1 MRTDQPVTIRR
12 VDYTPPAFLVDE
24 VRLELDLDPDD
35 TRVRARLRLRRNPA
49 HPDGDAPLVLN
60 GEHLSLV
67 DLRLDGRP
75 LAPDRFTLDGDTLA
89 VPAMPD
95 RFELSTVSRIAP
107 AANTSLSGLYVSND
121 NFFTQC
127 EAEGFRRI
135 TWFPDRPDVMARYT
149 VTLRAPRERCPVL
162 LSNGNLVA
170 SGDCDPRDPDGADR
184 DGWHWATWEDPFPKP
199 SYLFA
204 LVAGNLVATEHRLS
218 TRSGREVLLQVWVEP
233 GNEDRTG
240 HAMASLVRAIRW
252 DEERFGLELDLDR
265 FMIVAVDD
273 FNMGAMENK
282 GLNIFNTKYVFA
294 NPRIATD
301 QDFAAIESVV
311 GHEYFHNWT
320 GNRVTCRDWFQLT
333 LKEGLTV
340 FRDQEFSADVLAA
353 RSSTPAAAASARA
366 VKRIEDVRVLR
377 AAQFPEDAGPMA
389 HPIRPDSYQEI
400 NNFYTVTVYEKGAE
414 VIRMLQTLVGRD
426 GFRRGM
432 DLYFARHDGQA
443 VTCDD
448 FVAAIA
454 DANGVALDRFGR
466 WYSQAGTPRVRATGH
481 YDAQARRYRLELEQ
495 HCPPSPGQP
504 VKLPLHIP
512 LALGLVGA
520 DGRDCDLRIS
530 ELPVSELPV
539 SELPI
544 SGRPVSGPPAA
555 GPRDGSPRPLAA
567 RIDRDARACTA
578 ILELT
583 EARHAFVFD
592 GLDAPPVPSLA
603 RNLSAPVT
611 VEFDYT
617 DAQLAFLAAHDSDP
631 FNRWEAAQRLAVG
644 GVLAIVAGVD
654 PAAGGAPL
662 ADVLRRLLQDDSL
675 DPAFRDQLFLLPSEG
690 FIAEQLAVVD
700 PVALREARN
709 ALRSAVARTLAP
721 LWAPTCAGLRDHA
734 PYSPEPAAAGR
745 RALRNTALAWWVET
759 RAPEAVATAVAQ
771 FERADNMTDRA
782 GALQALLRIPG
793 PQREAALAGF
803 AREFAGEPLVLDKWF
818 SMQATMHRHAGEPPV
833 LDRVRALLGHPAFSV
848 RNPNRVRALI
858 GSFCN
863 GNLAEFH
870 AADGSGYAFWR
881 EQVLAIDALN
891 PQVAARLARALDR
904 WRKFTPDRQAAMHAA
919 LEQVAAHGPLSADVR
934 EIVGKALAS

>member
-24 VRLELDLDPDD
+24 VRLEFDLDPDD
-35 TRVRARLRLRRNPA
+35 TVVRATLRLRRNPA
-49 HPDGDAPLVLN
+49 HRSADGKPAPLVLN

-67 DLRLDGRP
+67 DLRIDGRA
-75 LAPDRFTLDGDTLA
+75 LASHEFAIEGDTLS
-89 VPAMPD
+89 VPAAPEP
-95 RFELSTVSRIAP
+95 FELVTVSRIAP

-149 VTLRAPRERCPVL
+149 VTLRAPRGRCPVL

-170 SGDCDPRDPDGADR
+170 SGDCEATGPDGADR
-184 DGWHWATWEDPFPKP
+184 RGWHWATWEDPFPKP

-204 LVAGNLVATEHRLS
+204 VVAGKLVATERRLR

-233 GNEDRTG
+233 GNEDRTD
-240 HAMASLVRAIRW
+240 HAMQSLVRAIRW

-265 FMIVAVDD
+265 FMIVAVGD

-282 GLNIFNTKYVFA
+282 GLNVFNTKYVFA

-340 FRDQEFSADVLAA
+340 FRDQEFSADMLAA
-353 RSSTPAAAASARA
+353 RSPTPAAAASARA

-432 DLYFARHDGQA
+432 DLYFERHDGQA

-454 DANGVALDRFGR
+454 HANGVALGQFGR
-466 WYSQAGTPRVRATGH
+466 WYSQAGTPRLRASGRH
-481 YDAQARRYRLELEQ
+481 DAKARRYLLAIEQ
-495 HCPPSPGQP
+495 SCAPSPGQP
-504 VKLPLHIP
+504 EKAPFHVP
-512 LALGLVGA
+512 LALGLVGP
-520 DGRDCDLRIS
+520 DGRDCELRVF
-530 ELPVSELPV
+530 EERDGAL
-539 SELPI
+539 
-544 SGRPVSGPPAA
+544 RPAA
-555 GPRDGSPRPLAA
+555 ARTEAGAPGRTAVLDVTGPRHL
-567 RIDRDARACTA
+567 
-578 ILELT
+578 
-583 EARHAFVFD
+583 FVFE
-592 GLDAPPVPSLA
+592 GIEAAPIPSLA
-603 RNLSAPVT
+603 RNFSAPVT
-611 VEFDYT
+611 VEFDYD
-617 DAQLAFLAAHDSDP
+617 DAQLAFLAEHDSDP
-631 FNRWEAAQRLAVG
+631 FNRWEAAQRLAIDA
-644 GVLAIVAGVD
+644 VLAIVGGAD
-654 PAAGGAPL
+654 AAGRCAPL
-662 ADVLRRLLQDDSL
+662 AAVLGRLLEDESL
-675 DPAFRDQLFLLPSEG
+675 DPAFRDQLFVLPSEG

-700 PVALREARN
+700 PVALRDARN
-709 ALRSAVARTLAP
+709 ALRRCVAGTLARR
-721 LWAPTCAGLRDHA
+721 WAPAYEALCDTG
-734 PYSPEPAAAGR
+734 PWSPEPAAAGR
-745 RALRNTALAWWVET
+745 RALKNTVLAWWVET
-759 RAPEAVATAVAQ
+759 QAPEAIAAAAAQ
-771 FERADNMTDRA
+771 FQRADNMTDRA
-782 GALQALLRIPG
+782 GALHALLRTPA
-793 PQREAALAGF
+793 RERETALARFGRDF
-803 AREFAGEPLVLDKWF
+803 ADEPLVLDKWF
-818 SMQATMHRHAGEPPV
+818 SMQATMHRHAGDPPV
-833 LDRVRALLGHPAFSV
+833 LGRVRALLAHPAFSA
-848 RNPNRVRALI
+848 RNPNRVRALV

-881 EQVLAIDALN
+881 EQVLAVDAIN

-904 WRKFTPDRQAAMHAA
+904 WRKFTPDRQAAMRAV
-919 LEQVAAHGPLSADVR
+919 LEEVAAHESLSADVR

>member
-24 VRLELDLDPDD
+24 IRLEFDLDPDD
-35 TRVRARLRLRRNPA
+35 TRVRSTLRLRRNPGFRA
-49 HPDGDAPLVLN
+49 PDGRAAPLVLD
-60 GEHLSLV
+60 GEQLSLV
-67 DLRLDGRP
+67 DLRIDGRP
-75 LAPDRFTLDGDTLA
+75 LRPAAYRLGDQALVVPD
-89 VPAMPD
+89 VPD
-95 RFELSTVSRIAP
+95 RFELTTACRIAP
-107 AANTSLSGLYVSND
+107 AANTALSGLYVSAD

-149 VTLRAPRERCPVL
+149 VTLRAPRDRYPVL

-170 SGDCDPRDPDGADR
+170 SGDCDASSDDGVDR
-184 DGWHWATWEDPFPKP
+184 RGWHWATWKDPFPKP

-204 LVAGNLVATEHRLS
+204 VVAGRLAPTEQRLR

-233 GNEDRTG
+233 GNEDRTV
-240 HAMASLVRAIRW
+240 HAMESLVRAIRW

-265 FMIVAVDD
+265 FMIVAVGD

-353 RSSTPAAAASARA
+353 RSPTPAAAASARA

-377 AAQFPEDAGPMA
+377 AAQFPEDSGPMA

-432 DLYFARHDGQA
+432 DLYFRRHDGQA

-454 DANGVALDRFGR
+454 DANGTPLWQFGR
-466 WYSQAGTPRVRATGH
+466 WYSQAGTPRVRATGRH
-481 YDAQARRYRLELEQ
+481 DAAARRYVLEFTQ
-495 HCPPSPGQP
+495 YCPPSPGQQSKAP
-504 VKLPLHIP
+504 FPIP
-512 LALGLVGA
+512 LAIGLVGP
-520 DGRDCDLRIS
+520 DGRDCALRIS
-530 ELPVSELPV
+530 EDRDGAL
-539 SELPI
+539 
-544 SGRPVSGPPAA
+544 RPVATRADSDGHGHTAVLDFTE
-555 GPRDGSPRPLAA
+555 PRQV
-567 RIDRDARACTA
+567 
-578 ILELT
+578 
-583 EARHAFVFD
+583 FVFD
-592 GLDAPPVPSLA
+592 DIDAPPIPSLA
-603 RNLSAPVT
+603 RHFSAPVV
-611 VEFDYT
+611 VEFDYD

-631 FNRWEAAQRLAVG
+631 FNRWEAAQRLSVAC
-644 GVLAIVAGVD
+644 VLAIIGGAD
-654 PAAGGAPL
+654 PAMRCAPL
-662 ADVLRRLLQDDSL
+662 ADVLRRLLADDSL
-675 DPAFRDQLFLLPSEG
+675 DPAFRDQLFVLPSEG
-690 FIAEQLAVVD
+690 FIAEQLSVVD
-700 PVALREARN
+700 PAALRTART
-709 ALRSAVARTLAP
+709 ALRRCIADSLAAHWQP
-721 LWAPTCAGLRDHA
+721 TWASLHDGG
-734 PYSPEPAAAGR
+734 PYAPEPAAAGR
-745 RALRNTALAWWVET
+745 RALKNTVLAWWVET
-759 RAPEAVATAVAQ
+759 QAPEAIAAAAGQ

-782 GALQALLRIPG
+782 GALHALLRTAA
-793 PQREAALAGF
+793 PQREAVLARF
-803 AREFAGEPLVLDKWF
+803 AQMFADEPLVLDKWF
-818 SMQATMHRHAGEPPV
+818 AMQATMHRHAGDPPV
-833 LDRVRALLGHPAFSV
+833 LARVNALLGHPAFSS
-848 RNPNRVRALI
+848 RNPNRVRALV

-870 AADGSGYAFWR
+870 AADGSGYGFWR
-881 EQVLAIDALN
+881 EQVLAIDTIN

-904 WRKFTPDRQAAMHAA
+904 WRKFTPDRQAAMRAA
-919 LEQVAAHGPLSADVR
+919 LEQVAAHETLSTDVR
-934 EIVGKALAS
+934 EIVGKALAA

>member
-12 VDYTPPAFLVDE
+12 ADYTPPAFLVDD
-24 VRLELDLDPDD
+24 VRLEFDLDHDD
-35 TRVRARLRLRRNPA
+35 TLVRAALHLRRNPA
-49 HPDGDAPLVLN
+49 HRGVEGEPAPLVLD
-60 GEHLSLV
+60 GEQLSLV
-67 DLRLDGRP
+67 ELRIDGRP
-75 LAPDRFTLDGDTLA
+75 LAAHEFAIDGDTLSI
-89 VPAMPD
+89 PAAPE

-107 AANTSLSGLYVSND
+107 AANTSLSGLYVSNG

-170 SGDCDPRDPDGADR
+170 RGDCDAIGADGADR
-184 DGWHWATWEDPFPKP
+184 RGWHWATWEDPFPKP

-204 LVAGNLVATEHRLS
+204 VVAGRLVATERRLR

-233 GNEDRTG
+233 GNEDRTD
-240 HAMASLVRAIRW
+240 HAMQSLVRAIRW

-265 FMIVAVDD
+265 FMIVAVGD

-340 FRDQEFSADVLAA
+340 FRDQEFSADMLAA
-353 RSSTPAAAASARA
+353 RSATPEAAASARA

-432 DLYFARHDGQA
+432 DLYFERHDGQA

-454 DANGVALDRFGR
+454 DANAVALGQFGR
-466 WYSQAGTPRVRATGH
+466 WYSQAGTPRLRASGR
-481 YDAQARRYRLELEQ
+481 YDAQARRYLLSIEQ
-495 HCPPSPGQP
+495 SCPPSPGQP
-504 VKLPLHIP
+504 EKAPFHVP
-512 LALGLVGA
+512 LALGLVGP
-520 DGRDCDLRIS
+520 DGRDCELRIS
-530 ELPVSELPV
+530 EERDGAL
-539 SELPI
+539 
-544 SGRPVSGPPAA
+544 RPV
-555 GPRDGSPRPLAA
+555 AA
-567 RIDRDARACTA
+567 RAEAGAHGHTVVLDV
-578 ILELT
+578 T
-583 EARHAFVFD
+583 EPRHVFVFE
-592 GLDAPPVPSLA
+592 GIGATPVPSLA
-603 RNLSAPVT
+603 RNFSAPVLI
-611 VEFDYT
+611 EFDHD

-631 FNRWEAAQRLAVG
+631 FNRWEAAQRLASDA
-644 GVLAIVAGVD
+644 VLAIV
-654 PAAGGAPL
+654 GGADAMRRSAPL
-662 ADVLRRLLQDDSL
+662 AEVLGRLLEDESL
-675 DPAFRDQLFLLPSEG
+675 DPAFRDQLFVLPSEG
-690 FIAEQLAVVD
+690 FIAEQLAVID
-700 PVALREARN
+700 PVALRDARN
-709 ALRSAVARTLAP
+709 ALRRSVASALAER
-721 LWAPTCAGLRDHA
+721 WAPAWAKLRD
-734 PYSPEPAAAGR
+734 PRPWSPEPAAAGR
-745 RALRNTALAWWVET
+745 RALKNTVLAWWVET
-759 RAPEAVATAVAQ
+759 QAPESIAAAAAQ

-782 GALQALLRIPG
+782 GALHALLRTAAPE
-793 PQREAALAGF
+793 REAALASFGRDF
-803 AREFAGEPLVLDKWF
+803 ADEPLVLDKWF
-818 SMQATMHRHAGEPPV
+818 AMQATMHRHAGDPPI
-833 LDRVRALLGHPAFSV
+833 LGRVRALLGHPAFSI
-848 RNPNRVRALI
+848 RNPNRVRALV

-881 EQVLAIDALN
+881 EQVLAIDAIN

-904 WRKFTPDRQAAMHAA
+904 WRKFTPERQLAMRAA
-919 LEQVAAHGPLSADVR
+919 LEEVAAHEPLSADLR
-934 EIVGKALAS
+934 EIVGKALGS

>member
-12 VDYTPPAFLVDE
+12 ADYTPPAFLVDD
-24 VRLELDLDPDD
+24 VRLEFDLDHDD
-35 TRVRARLRLRRNPA
+35 TLVRAALHLRRNPA
-49 HPDGDAPLVLN
+49 HRGVEGEPAPLVLD
-60 GEHLSLV
+60 GEQLSLV
-67 DLRLDGRP
+67 ELRIDGRP
-75 LAPDRFTLDGDTLA
+75 LAPHEFAIDGDTLSI
-89 VPAMPD
+89 PAAPE
-95 RFELSTVSRIAP
+95 RFELSTVSRIVP
-107 AANTSLSGLYVSND
+107 AANTSLSGLYVSNG

-170 SGDCDPRDPDGADR
+170 SGDCEAIGADGADR
-184 DGWHWATWEDPFPKP
+184 RGWHWATWEDPFPKP

-204 LVAGNLVATEHRLS
+204 VVAGRLVATERRLR

-233 GNEDRTG
+233 GNEDRTD
-240 HAMASLVRAIRW
+240 HAMQSLVRAIRW

-265 FMIVAVDD
+265 FMIVAVGD

-340 FRDQEFSADVLAA
+340 FRDQEFSADMLAA
-353 RSSTPAAAASARA
+353 RSATPEAAASARA

-432 DLYFARHDGQA
+432 DLYFERHDGQA

-454 DANGVALDRFGR
+454 DANAVALGQFGR
-466 WYSQAGTPRVRATGH
+466 WYSQAGTPRLRASGR
-481 YDAQARRYRLELEQ
+481 YDAQARRYLLSIEQ
-495 HCPPSPGQP
+495 SCPPSPGQP
-504 VKLPLHIP
+504 EKAPFHVP
-512 LALGLVGA
+512 LALGLVGP
-520 DGRDCDLRIS
+520 DGRDCELRIS
-530 ELPVSELPV
+530 EERDGAL
-539 SELPI
+539 
-544 SGRPVSGPPAA
+544 RPV
-555 GPRDGSPRPLAA
+555 AA
-567 RIDRDARACTA
+567 RAEAGAHGHTVVLDV
-578 ILELT
+578 T
-583 EARHAFVFD
+583 EPRHVFVFE
-592 GLDAPPVPSLA
+592 GIGATPVPSLA
-603 RNLSAPVT
+603 RNFSAPVLI
-611 VEFDYT
+611 EFDHD

-631 FNRWEAAQRLAVG
+631 FNRWEAAQRLASDA
-644 GVLAIVAGVD
+644 VLAIV
-654 PAAGGAPL
+654 GGADAMRRSAPL
-662 ADVLRRLLQDDSL
+662 AEVLGRLLEDESL
-675 DPAFRDQLFLLPSEG
+675 DPAFRDQLFVLPSEG
-690 FIAEQLAVVD
+690 FIAEQLAVID
-700 PVALREARN
+700 PVALRGARN
-709 ALRSAVARTLAP
+709 ALRRSVATALAER
-721 LWAPTCAGLRDHA
+721 WAPAWAKLRD
-734 PYSPEPAAAGR
+734 PRPWSPEPAAAGR
-745 RALRNTALAWWVET
+745 RALKNTVLAWWVET
-759 RAPEAVATAVAQ
+759 QAPESIAAAAAQ

-782 GALQALLRIPG
+782 GALHALLRTAAPE
-793 PQREAALAGF
+793 REAALASFGRDF
-803 AREFAGEPLVLDKWF
+803 ADEPLVLDKWF
-818 SMQATMHRHAGEPPV
+818 AMQATMHRHAGDPPI
-833 LDRVRALLGHPAFSV
+833 LGRVRALLGHPAFSI
-848 RNPNRVRALI
+848 RNPNRVRALV

-881 EQVLAIDALN
+881 EQVLAIDAIN

-904 WRKFTPDRQAAMHAA
+904 WRKFTPERQLAMRAA
-919 LEQVAAHGPLSADVR
+919 LEEVAAHEPLSADLR
-934 EIVGKALAS
+934 EIVGKALGS

>member
-12 VDYTPPAFLVDE
+12 VDYTPPAFFVDD
-24 VRLELDLDPDD
+24 VRLEFDLDPDD
-35 TRVRARLRLRRNPA
+35 TRVRSTLRLRRNPA
-49 HPDGDAPLVLN
+49 AQPSRDRPSPLVLN
-60 GEHLSLV
+60 GERLSLV
-67 DLRLDGRP
+67 DLRLDGRALEP
-75 LAPDRFTLDGDTLA
+75 ASYRLEPETLVIAD
-89 VPAMPD
+89 VPD
-95 RFELSTVSRIAP
+95 RFELTTVSRIAP
-107 AANTSLSGLYVSND
+107 AANTTLSGLYVSND
-121 NFFTQC
+121 SFFTQC

-162 LSNGNLVA
+162 LSNGNLVG
-170 SGDCDPRDPDGADR
+170 SGDCEADSPGGAGR
-184 DGWHWATWEDPFPKP
+184 RGWHWATWEDPFPKP

-204 LVAGNLVATEHRLS
+204 VVAGRLVATERRLR

-240 HAMASLVRAIRW
+240 HAMESLVRAIRW

-265 FMIVAVDD
+265 FMIVAVGD

-282 GLNIFNTKYVFA
+282 GLNIFNSKYVFA

-353 RSSTPAAAASARA
+353 RSTTPAAAASARA

-414 VIRMLQTLVGRD
+414 VIRMLQTLVGRE

-432 DLYFARHDGQA
+432 DLYFRRHDGQA

-454 DANGVALDRFGR
+454 DANDIALGQFGR
-466 WYSQAGTPRVRATGH
+466 WYSQAGTPRVRATGRH
-481 YDAQARRYRLELEQ
+481 DAAARRYVLELEQ
-495 HCPPSPGQP
+495 RCPPSPGQP
-504 VKLPLHIP
+504 TKSPFHIP
-512 LALGLVGA
+512 LAIGLVGR
-520 DGRDCDLRIS
+520 DGRDCELRIS
-530 ELPVSELPV
+530 EERGGGL
-539 SELPI
+539 
-544 SGRPVSGPPAA
+544 GPAA
-555 GPRDGSPRPLAA
+555 ARP
-567 RIDRDARACTA
+567 DRDAHGHTA
-578 ILELT
+578 VLDVT
-583 EARHAFVFD
+583 ESRHVFVFD
-592 GLDAPPVPSLA
+592 DIAEPPIPSLA
-603 RNLSAPVT
+603 RNFSAPV
-611 VEFDYT
+611 VIEFDYDDT
-617 DAQLAFLAAHDSDP
+617 QLAFLAAHDGDP
-631 FNRWEAAQRLAVG
+631 FNRWEAAQRLAVNA
-644 GVLAIVAGVD
+644 VLAIVAGAD
-654 PAAGGAPL
+654 PAQRCAPL
-662 ADVLRRLLQDDSL
+662 VDALRRLLADDTL
-675 DPAFRDQLFLLPSEG
+675 DPAFRDQLFVLPSEG

-700 PVALREARN
+700 PVAVRAARN
-709 ALRSAVARTLAP
+709 ALRHGVAMALAAR
-721 LWAPTCAGLRDHA
+721 WAPAWSSLRDEG
-734 PYSPEPAAAGR
+734 PYAPEPAAAGR
-745 RALRNTALAWWVET
+745 RALKNNVLAWWVET
-759 RAPEAVATAVAQ
+759 QAPDAIAAASAQ

-782 GALQALLRIPG
+782 GALHALLRTTA
-793 PQREAALAGF
+793 PQRETALARF
-803 AREFAGEPLVLDKWF
+803 AQAFADEPLVLDKWF
-818 SMQATMHRHAGEPPV
+818 SMQATMHRHAGDPPV
-833 LDRVRALLGHPAFSV
+833 LARVRGLLGHPAFSV
-848 RNPNRVRALI
+848 RNPNRVRALV

-870 AADGSGYAFWR
+870 AADGSGYEFWR
-881 EQVLAIDALN
+881 EQVLAIDAIN

-904 WRKFTPDRQAAMHAA
+904 WRKFTPERQGAMRRA
-919 LEQVAAHGPLSADVR
+919 LEQVAAHEPLSTDVR
-934 EIVGKALAS
+934 EIVGKALAA